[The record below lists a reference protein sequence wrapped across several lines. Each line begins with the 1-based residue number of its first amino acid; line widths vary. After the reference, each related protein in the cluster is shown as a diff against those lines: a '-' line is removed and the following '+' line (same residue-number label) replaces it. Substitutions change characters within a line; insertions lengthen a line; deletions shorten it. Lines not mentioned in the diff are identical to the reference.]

1 MGELVASAQETKAPI
16 ARLADRVSA
25 VFVPVVLVISAL
37 TLVGWWLV
45 SGDGAAAFNA
55 AVTVLV
61 VGVPVRP
68 GVWLLRR
75 RFWRVR
81 VAAGSWAF

>member
-1 MGELVASAQETKAPI
+1 M
-16 ARLADRVSA
+16 
-25 VFVPVVLVISAL
+25 VLVISAL

-61 VGVPVRP
+61 VACPCALGL
-68 GVWLLRR
+68 GYSDGA
-75 RFWRVR
+75 FGGY
-81 VAAGSWAF
+81 GSRLAVGHFDS